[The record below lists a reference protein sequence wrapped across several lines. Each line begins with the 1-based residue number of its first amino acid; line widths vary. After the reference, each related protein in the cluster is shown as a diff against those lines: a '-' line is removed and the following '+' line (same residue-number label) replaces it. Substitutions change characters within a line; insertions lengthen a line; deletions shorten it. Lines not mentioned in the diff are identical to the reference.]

1 MKLRTYKKLYPVTN
15 LTKVEPVLRQLS
27 RGDIVRETDYQW
39 CLPLNQTEATGITD
53 GCIRAG
59 VLRCGSV
66 IGRDGRI
73 GDSAGGNYFFRLE

>member
-39 CLPLNQTEATGITD
+39 CLPLNQTEATAITD
-53 GCIRAG
+53 RCIRAG
-59 VLRCGSV
+59 VVWCGRV
-66 IGRDGRI
+66 IGRGGHI
-73 GDSAGGNYFFRLE
+73 GDDGVGNYFFRLE